1 MAKDKEK
8 NLANIMISLEIAQ
21 IWLTPKNVGDKIR

>member
-8 NLANIMISLEIAQ
+8 HLANIMISLEIAQ
-21 IWLTPKNVGDKIR
+21 IWLTSENAGDKI